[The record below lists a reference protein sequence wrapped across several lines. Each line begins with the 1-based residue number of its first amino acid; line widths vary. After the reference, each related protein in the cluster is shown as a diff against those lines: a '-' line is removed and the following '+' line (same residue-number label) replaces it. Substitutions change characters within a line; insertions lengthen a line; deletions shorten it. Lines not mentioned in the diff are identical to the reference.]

1 MIVYD
6 RLWATMKE
14 RGVSQYRL
22 IREYRFSNGQ
32 LSRLRKNENI
42 STAGWRTSWNMSKR
56 SRNMNDVIILYNTWT
71 GFTQR
76 YAQLIGKELDCPA
89 QALVSCL
96 KQGN

>member
-1 MIVYD
+1 
-6 RLWATMKE
+6 
-14 RGVSQYRL
+14 
-22 IREYRFSNGQ
+22 
-32 LSRLRKNENI
+32 
-42 STAGWRTSWNMSKR
+42 
-56 SRNMNDVIILYNTWT
+56 MNDVIILYNTWT